1 MSIDMRLFIWKD
13 TEVENIEGIK
23 ILTSFMN
30 VGNARTAMRVIVIKD
45 SSISVSIVYIPNE

>member
-30 VGNARTAMRVIVIKD
+30 VGNARTAMRVVVIKD